1 MPSEEESTVN
11 PIPSSVMIVNESTP
25 LLSQEQYQAGSTITN
40 SQNNRQS
47 LSLWS
52 FNADVTARQKET
64 KGVILLSLSS
74 LFFAIISVLV
84 KYLQTTI
91 PSFEIVFARSAM
103 QLFLGLISCLIL
115 GVHPLGKKG
124 IRKWI
129 LLRALTSSIALYL
142 FFYGLTKLPLI
153 DATVIFFVGPIF
165 KIIIA
170 SSVLNEN
177 YSVKDGFY
185 SFICFI
191 GLLFV
196 IKPSVLFHQQMTV
209 EDVPRS
215 IATVAVLVGALM
227 SAMAYVTAR
236 KLGQDTHI
244 VVHMVYFG
252 LVASII
258 SLPRLQEFVIPDQ
271 LDTIW
276 MLGAIGLVA
285 FLGQTLLNYG
295 LKLAPFGLA
304 NIIQAG
310 DVILAFIFGIV
321 LFNEQPGFYTIIGS
335 ILVVLMTTMV
345 NIHRWRMLQLRNVAL
360 RKRRSK
366 DRLIQQQRER

>member
-1 MPSEEESTVN
+1 MF
-11 PIPSSVMIVNESTP
+11 
-25 LLSQEQYQAGSTITN
+25 LL
-40 SQNNRQS
+40 
-47 LSLWS
+47 
-52 FNADVTARQKET
+52 V
-64 KGVILLSLSS
+64 V
-74 LFFAIISVLV
+74 
-84 KYLQTTI
+84 
-91 PSFEIVFARSAM
+91 
-103 QLFLGLISCLIL
+103 
-115 GVHPLGKKG
+115 
-124 IRKWI
+124 
-129 LLRALTSSIALYL
+129 
-142 FFYGLTKLPLI
+142 
-153 DATVIFFVGPIF
+153 FFVGPIF

-196 IKPSVLFHQQMTV
+196 TKPSVLFHQQMTV

-215 IATVAVLVGALM
+215 IAIVAVLVGALM

-285 FLGQTLLNYG
+285 FLGQTLLNHG
-295 LKLAPFGLA
+295 
-304 NIIQAG
+304 
-310 DVILAFIFGIV
+310 
-321 LFNEQPGFYTIIGS
+321 
-335 ILVVLMTTMV
+335 
-345 NIHRWRMLQLRNVAL
+345 
-360 RKRRSK
+360 
-366 DRLIQQQRER
+366 

>member
-1 MPSEEESTVN
+1 
-11 PIPSSVMIVNESTP
+11 
-25 LLSQEQYQAGSTITN
+25 
-40 SQNNRQS
+40 
-47 LSLWS
+47 
-52 FNADVTARQKET
+52 
-64 KGVILLSLSS
+64 
-74 LFFAIISVLV
+74 
-84 KYLQTTI
+84 
-91 PSFEIVFARSAM
+91 
-103 QLFLGLISCLIL
+103 
-115 GVHPLGKKG
+115 
-124 IRKWI
+124 
-129 LLRALTSSIALYL
+129 
-142 FFYGLTKLPLI
+142 
-153 DATVIFFVGPIF
+153 
-165 KIIIA
+165 
-170 SSVLNEN
+170 
-177 YSVKDGFY
+177 
-185 SFICFI
+185 
-191 GLLFV
+191 
-196 IKPSVLFHQQMTV
+196 MTV

-335 ILVVLMTTMV
+335 IIVVLMTTMV
-345 NIHRWRMLQLRNVAL
+345 NIHRWRILQLRNVAL

>member
-1 MPSEEESTVN
+1 MF
-11 PIPSSVMIVNESTP
+11 
-25 LLSQEQYQAGSTITN
+25 LL
-40 SQNNRQS
+40 
-47 LSLWS
+47 
-52 FNADVTARQKET
+52 V
-64 KGVILLSLSS
+64 V
-74 LFFAIISVLV
+74 
-84 KYLQTTI
+84 
-91 PSFEIVFARSAM
+91 
-103 QLFLGLISCLIL
+103 
-115 GVHPLGKKG
+115 
-124 IRKWI
+124 
-129 LLRALTSSIALYL
+129 
-142 FFYGLTKLPLI
+142 
-153 DATVIFFVGPIF
+153 FFVGPIF

-295 LKLAPFGLA
+295 
-304 NIIQAG
+304 
-310 DVILAFIFGIV
+310 
-321 LFNEQPGFYTIIGS
+321 
-335 ILVVLMTTMV
+335 
-345 NIHRWRMLQLRNVAL
+345 
-360 RKRRSK
+360 
-366 DRLIQQQRER
+366 